1 MDAYTSTHCNRNGLL
16 TKACGL
22 NSEHKETHVLPK
34 LSTENGYTYS
44 VTKEATC
51 IEIGKAKFIYT
62 IDEKTFEFEVDLP
75 KTEHK
80 HTEVRGA
87 KTATCNEERY
97 TGDVYCKDC
106 GTLLEKG
113 RAIEKPKHHDFENG
127 VCKICGT
134 PDGSIDND
142 EIKVTVNVET
152 DGNELVYV
160 IDLTSKK
167 NPTEILANLKT
178 VFENAAHDNASI
190 KVIFGKVTIFFN
202 KNATKL
208 INNTSEIPLSII
220 KVTDKSETSG
230 DYAKAGFDLN
240 NSQIYKIS
248 LGKATFEGEEVTVS
262 IQYGTDGKEIKVYYV
277 DKDGNDMPP

>member
-1 MDAYTSTHCNRNGLL
+1 M
-16 TKACGL
+16 
-22 NSEHKETHVLPK
+22 
-34 LSTENGYTYS
+34 
-44 VTKEATC
+44 
-51 IEIGKAKFIYT
+51 
-62 IDEKTFEFEVDLP
+62 
-75 KTEHK
+75 
-80 HTEVRGA
+80 
-87 KTATCNEERY
+87 
-97 TGDVYCKDC
+97 
-106 GTLLEKG
+106 
-113 RAIEKPKHHDFENG
+113 
-127 VCKICGT
+127 
-134 PDGSIDND
+134 
-142 EIKVTVNVET
+142 NVET

-167 NPTEILANLKT
+167 NPTEFLANLKT

-240 NSQIYKIS
+240 NSQIYEIS

-277 DKDGNDMPP
+277 DKDGNKTEVQSTYDKESGTVTFTTTHFSTYIIYDAQNANEGEDEDTPKDDTNNLFILVTAISITVLIASAGAVTFYFTTKSKKQGK